1 LQDCSVIMSE
11 VRDTDAVE
19 TLSDVDVCY
28 TVFEGSSQEDVAYA
42 KVFWSSLCLQPPIES
57 SLVSLDIRQ
66 RLKVAKAPQSRA
78 GKMDKRKDLNEFDKG
93 QIVMSSGPDQSIS
106 KTAALVGC
114 SRSAVVSIYQ
124 KWSKEGTVVNRR
136 QGHGRTRL
144 IDVRGEQ
151 RLTRVIRSN
160 RRATVAQIAEEVNA
174 GSDRKVSEYTVH
186 DGDNV
191 RKQPPWATEN
201 EEVLQKAYQLQ
212 MQDEKQRYLEM

>member
-1 LQDCSVIMSE
+1 MSE

-66 RLKVAKAPQSRA
+66 RLKVAKAPQSR
-78 GKMDKRKDLNEFDKG
+78 
-93 QIVMSSGPDQSIS
+93 
-106 KTAALVGC
+106 
-114 SRSAVVSIYQ
+114 VS
-124 KWSKEGTVVNRR
+124 
-136 QGHGRTRL
+136 
-144 IDVRGEQ
+144 
-151 RLTRVIRSN
+151 
-160 RRATVAQIAEEVNA
+160 
-174 GSDRKVSEYTVH
+174 
-186 DGDNV
+186 DNV

-212 MQDEKQRYLEM
+212 MQDEKQRYLEMAKKRDEIMALLKKQREDRIKKEMVSRVHKPSRPELTERYKRTSMLSNNKLV